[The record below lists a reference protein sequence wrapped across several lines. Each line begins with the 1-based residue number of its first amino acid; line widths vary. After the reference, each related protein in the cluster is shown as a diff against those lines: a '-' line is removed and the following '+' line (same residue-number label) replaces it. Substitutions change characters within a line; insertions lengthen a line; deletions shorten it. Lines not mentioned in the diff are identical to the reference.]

1 MGASLYYGHKNDL
14 VSVYFASLT
23 VSRRI
28 AYKLNYLKEKA
39 MNKEKR
45 ADLSSLLR
53 PYENKWVALSMDNSK
68 VIESG
73 STLDDLLRKLK
84 GKDTRDLEFLKVPN
98 FQMCYAPDT
107 KI

>member
-1 MGASLYYGHKNDL
+1 
-14 VSVYFASLT
+14 
-23 VSRRI
+23 
-28 AYKLNYLKEKA
+28 

-73 STLDDLLRKLK
+73 TSLDDLLKKLK
-84 GKDTRDLEFLKVPN
+84 GKDKRDLEFLKVPD
-98 FQMCYAPDT
+98 FQMCYAPDI

>member
-1 MGASLYYGHKNDL
+1 M
-14 VSVYFASLT
+14 
-23 VSRRI
+23 SRRI
-28 AYKLNYLKEKA
+28 AYKLSYLMEKA
-39 MNKEKR
+39 MSKEKK

-84 GKDTRDLEFLKVPN
+84 GKDTRNLEFLKVPN
-98 FQMCYAPDT
+98 FQMCYAPN
-107 KI
+107 IEI